1 MKGVLDMEVQA
12 THIAK
17 RERRF
22 LLNKFPPGLE
32 RNAPHLQITDNYLT
46 NTRLRLR
53 KIRVPETRERRW
65 LLTQVLHPV
74 KGDQAQTV
82 KVNMWL
88 SPEEYE
94 VLSVFEGNE
103 VRKNRFNYEHEGRA
117 FTVDLYL
124 GALWGLLIAHTS
136 VEDDAAVD
144 QKLLPVFA
152 VADITNKAMFT
163 GPNLAELTIEEV
175 RRLNNTAVKTNG
187 GNP

>member
-1 MKGVLDMEVQA
+1 MKGALDMEVHG
-12 THIAK
+12 THRLK

-22 LLNKFPPGLE
+22 LLNEFPPGLE

-65 LLTQVLHPV
+65 LLTQVLHPIE
-74 KGDQAQTV
+74 GDQAQSV
-82 KVNMWL
+82 KVDMWL
-88 SPEEYE
+88 SPAEYE
-94 VLSVFEGNE
+94 VLSIFEGNE
-103 VRKNRFNYEHEGRA
+103 VRKNRFKYEHEGQA

-136 VEDDAAVD
+136 IEGDAAVD
-144 QKLLPVFA
+144 QTSLPVFA
-152 VADITNKAMFT
+152 VADITNKPMFT

-175 RRLNNTAVKTNG
+175 RRMNKKSVKLNGDTA
-187 GNP
+187 

>member
-1 MKGVLDMEVQA
+1 MKGVLDMEVPA

-74 KGDQAQTV
+74 KGDQAQIV

-103 VRKNRFNYEHEGRA
+103 VRKNRFNYEYEGRA

-136 VEDDAAVD
+136 VEDDATVD
-144 QKLLPVFA
+144 QTFLPVFA
-152 VADITNKAMFT
+152 VADITNKAMFS

-175 RRLNNTAVKTNG
+175 RRTNNESVTTNG
-187 GNP
+187 VNP